1 MYGFKN
7 HNDTD
12 RGYPTSPEELPTVK
26 KEIQSMFKVK
36 VIHGLVFFLFKGGG
50 GSPYF
55 WNLLLLFIDVTYRKW
70 LLSEGLYVRKQP
82 EVEIR

>member
-36 VIHGLVFFLFKGGG
+36 VIHGLVFFLFGGG
-50 GSPYF
+50 GGGVPTFGIYYYYLLTLLTGSGYF
-55 WNLLLLFIDVTYRKW
+55 PRVFMFGSNRK
-70 LLSEGLYVRKQP
+70 
-82 EVEIR
+82 